1 MAEFPDSID
10 STPGQDPVRS
20 IFVIAVDDDDLYLHY
35 CQRALGRPHLHID
48 TALGG
53 QAAIEKIRAQSY
65 DIILMDIAMPDMN
78 GLECLRRLREDGCT
92 SEVIIVTGKGDLQTA
107 VEAMKLGAADF
118 VTKPFDAETLVTK
131 IEELASRSKSRPLTA
146 EEELERRRRED
157 RRREEDR
164 RRDDRREDPAGDRRQ
179 GDRRND
185 DRRDT
190 DDRRLRHGDPVIAY
204 IRQNATDINGRQDV
218 ATAMGLNVDQV
229 SARVQAAT
237 GQSFRHWL
245 NHCRLQ
251 TATRLLEDTD
261 IEIARIAEKTGFATV
276 QHFSRVFSN
285 LNGLS
290 PRKYRQQSRQASTEV

>member
-1 MAEFPDSID
+1 MAESPDNVD

-20 IFVIAVDDDDLYLHY
+20 IFVLAVDDDELYLQY
-35 CQRALGRPHLHID
+35 CQRVLKRPHLHID
-48 TALGG
+48 TAIGG
-53 QAAIEKIRAQSY
+53 LAAIEKVGTQSY
-65 DIILMDIAMPDMN
+65 DIILMDITMPEMN
-78 GLECLRRLREDGCT
+78 GLECLRKLREDDCK

-107 VEAMKLGAADF
+107 VEAMRLGAADF
-118 VTKPFDAETLVTK
+118 VTKPFDAAVLVAK
-131 IEELASRSKSRPLTA
+131 IEELASRSSRPLTA
-146 EEELERRRRED
+146 EEEWERRRRED
-157 RRREEDR
+157 RRRD
-164 RRDDRREDPAGDRRQ
+164 DDRRQGDRRADPIGDRRQ

-185 DRRDT
+185 DRRDSG
-190 DDRRLRHGDPVIAY
+190 DRRLRHGDPVIAY

-218 ATAMGLNVDQV
+218 ATAMGLNVDQI
-229 SARVQAAT
+229 STRVQAAT
-237 GQSFRHWL
+237 GQSFRQWL

-290 PRKYRQQSRQASTEV
+290 PRKYRQQSRQVSADT

>member
-1 MAEFPDSID
+1 MAESPDNAD

-20 IFVIAVDDDDLYLHY
+20 IFVLAVDDDELYLQY
-35 CQRALGRPHLHID
+35 CQRTLARSHLHMD

-53 QAAIEKIRAQSY
+53 LAAIEKVGAQSY
-65 DIILMDIAMPDMN
+65 DIILMDITMPEMN
-78 GLECLRRLREDGCT
+78 GLECLRKLHENGCK
-92 SEVIIVTGKGDLQTA
+92 SEVIIVTGKSDLQTA

-118 VTKPFDAETLVTK
+118 VTKPFDAEALVSK
-131 IEELASRSKSRPLTA
+131 IEELAIRSSRPLTA

-157 RRREEDR
+157 RRRENDRRLDDRRADPTGDR
-164 RRDDRREDPAGDRRQ
+164 RRGS
-179 GDRRND
+179 RRND
-185 DRRDT
+185 DRRESG
-190 DDRRLRHGDPVIAY
+190 DRRLRHGDPVIAY
-204 IRQNATDINGRQDV
+204 IRQNATEINGRQDV
-218 ATAMGLNVDQV
+218 ATAMSLNVDQV

-261 IEIARIAEKTGFATV
+261 IEIARVAEKTGFATV

-290 PRKYRQQSRQASTEV
+290 PRKYRQQSRQVSVDA

>member
-1 MAEFPDSID
+1 MPESPINVDF
-10 STPGQDPVRS
+10 TPEQDPVRS
-20 IFVIAVDDDDLYLHY
+20 IFVLAVDDDELYLQY
-35 CQRALGRPHLHID
+35 CERILKRDHLHID

-53 QAAIEKIRAQSY
+53 PAAIEKVRSQSY
-65 DIILMDIAMPDMN
+65 DVILMDIAMPEMD
-78 GLECLRRLREDGCT
+78 GLECLSKLREDGCN
-92 SEVIIVTGKGDLQTA
+92 SEVVIVTGKSDLQTA

-118 VTKPFDAETLVTK
+118 ITKPFDAETLVAK
-131 IEELASRSKSRPLTA
+131 IEELASRQNDRPLTA

-164 RRDDRREDPAGDRRQ
+164 RRNDRRVTPVGDRRQ

-185 DRRDT
+185 DRRESG
-190 DDRRLRHGDPVIAY
+190 DRRLRHGDPVIAY

-218 ATAMGLNVDQV
+218 ATAMGLTVDQV

-290 PRKYRQQSRQASTEV
+290 PRKYRQQSRQSSTET